1 MTTESSAESTTDVHA
16 AAHIHVAAHVHAAAA
31 DDVQLAAD
39 ALVAAFAEGRL
50 DDYFAAFAPD
60 ATFLFHST
68 QQRLT
73 SVADYR
79 ALWQS
84 WVDQD
89 GFRVLS
95 CRSSRPLIQIFG
107 ATAVFSHEVETRIST
122 HGGQETAKER
132 ETIVFQLTPG
142 QRSPDRWLAV
152 HEHLSPAAPPSADRP
167 A

>member
-1 MTTESSAESTTDVHA
+1 VTNESSAESTADVQL
-16 AAHIHVAAHVHAAAA
+16 AAHVHVAA
-31 DDVQLAAD
+31 DVQLAAD
-39 ALVAAFAEGRL
+39 ALVAAFADGRL

-60 ATFLFHST
+60 ATFLFHSSP
-68 QQRLT
+68 QRLT
-73 SVADYR
+73 SVAEYR

-89 GFRVLS
+89 GFRVLG
-95 CRSSRPLIQIFG
+95 CRSSRPLIQVFG
-107 ATAVFSHEVETRIST
+107 ETAVFSHEVETRIST
-122 HGGQETAKER
+122 QGGQETVLER

-142 QRSPDRWLAV
+142 QRSPERWLAV